1 MRRRALASVFILTI
15 LFTSNSFANYSSENI
30 EIAEESMIVVVDT
43 IAHDSSSFTQGLEY
57 YNGTLFESSGL
68 YGSSSLRE
76 VNPVNGEV
84 IRTLP
89 INESLFAEGITVRE
103 KSIIMLTWKEELALV
118 IDIEDFRIVGNYT
131 FQGEGW
137 GICFNGE
144 NFVTSNGSSVL
155 SYRDEETFEVN
166 YSVNVTWNGESVQNL
181 NELECV
187 DDKIYANV
195 WMQDTIIGINSTTGI
210 VEMFASA
217 KILSENH
224 DGPVNEVLNGIAM
237 DNHRDGF
244 WITGKNWSEMFL
256 INFERMSE
264 NHTDKKEQLVSIKIS
279 DDWSIMTVLLVT
291 TISLI
296 LSGLIIRRKYAPQTP
311 NFKDH
316 SRHE

>member
-1 MRRRALASVFILTI
+1 M
-15 LFTSNSFANYSSENI
+15 
-30 EIAEESMIVVVDT
+30 
-43 IAHDSSSFTQGLEY
+43 
-57 YNGTLFESSGL
+57 
-68 YGSSSLRE
+68 
-76 VNPVNGEV
+76 
-84 IRTLP
+84 
-89 INESLFAEGITVRE
+89 
-103 KSIIMLTWKEELALV
+103 

-155 SYRDEETFEVN
+155 SYRDKETFEVN

-264 NHTDKKEQLVSIKIS
+264 NHTDKKEQLLSIQIS